1 MVEQAKSPGADIAPG
16 LLEVGVELKYINGD
30 QAETARKRQQELRM
44 GGVNLPIGQVLLE
57 RRFLGPSELK
67 KLMRELEYRREHS
80 LKANPPRT
88 KTQINKKFGH
98 YELLQV
104 LSESG
109 RCRVFKA
116 RDESMG
122 RIVVLKILPQQFAS
136 NAHWYE
142 RFRREVQLAGKLTHP
157 NIVTAYG
164 ASEID
169 GNPSLALEF
178 VDGVSL
184 GDRLDNEGNLPE
196 RTAWL
201 IGREIAKAL
210 QYAAANNILHRD
222 IKPDNIICGKDGK
235 IKLCDMGLARSMED
249 DTSLTAAGTTVGTP
263 FYISPEQARSTK
275 DLDGRAD
282 IYSLGCTIFHMLTGS
297 VPFMGEGLTD
307 VMRAHVSAARPDPRE
322 LLPEISEASAKL
334 VMRMMAIEPKDRP
347 DNATVLIDEIDA
359 LLPSVPEAEATVRP
373 LTKVAPTETS
383 ELEHKS
389 TQHVKVPGIKAA
401 PKGEKTPQPSAI
413 TRALDW
419 FMNLFN

>member
-1 MVEQAKSPGADIAPG
+1 MVEQAKSPAADIAPG
-16 LLEVGVELKYINGD
+16 LLEVGIELKYINGD
-30 QAETARKRQQELRM
+30 QANAARKRQQELRM

-67 KLMRELEYRREHS
+67 KLMRELEYRREHH
-80 LKANPPRT
+80 LKVNPPRAA
-88 KTQINKKFGH
+88 TQLHRKFGP
-98 YELLQV
+98 YQLLEV

-116 RDESMG
+116 RDEAMG
-122 RIVVLKILPQQFAS
+122 RMVVLKILPQQFAS
-136 NAHWYE
+136 NAHWLE
-142 RFRREVQLAGKLTHP
+142 RFRREVQLAGKLSHP

-169 GNPSLALEF
+169 GSPSLALEF

-201 IGREIAKAL
+201 IAREIAKAL
-210 QYAAANNILHRD
+210 AYAASNNVLHRD

-249 DTSLTAAGTTVGTP
+249 DTALTAAGTTVGTP

-282 IYSLGCTIFHMLTGS
+282 IYSLGCSVFHMLTGS
-297 VPFMGEGLTD
+297 VPFLGEGLTD
-307 VMRAHVSAARPDPRE
+307 VMRAHVQAPRPDPRSV
-322 LLPEISEASAKL
+322 LSEISEGSAKL

-347 DNATVLIDEIDA
+347 ENASVLIDEIDA
-359 LLPSVPEAEATVRP
+359 LLANVPEPEELVRP
-373 LTKVAPTETS
+373 LTAVAPTQTT

-389 TQHVKVPGIKAA
+389 TMVVRVPTTKKAD
-401 PKGEKTPQPSAI
+401 KTPQPSFI